1 MSSDE
6 PKSKEENDNTEEKK
20 VQLNGGT
27 VHDDDDDEDDM
38 PLSSLKTKRA
48 SVTKPSYRDLS
59 EDDDDDDDNVPLI
72 SLVAKGSTKPNADT
86 TSPKK
91 KASSSKKEVTA
102 KKAAATKAKTKSPA
116 AKKKVITKASKES
129 ASPKKKKASVAS
141 TSTSISSSNKTY
153 EWVSAALYGS
163 NFEKGLLIQRFL
175 CRWWYAVTW
184 PDRAHPV
191 RPVPDASQY
200 DTLDG
205 FPGVYIGTAP
215 EVVGEIYDT
224 RDLSTAPTFRN
235 LVSKPSAELQ
245 ELLIRA
251 IEEQKRQLVATLE
264 NSEEDGGKVSTD
276 TTLKDLEGMLKWAR
290 KLNPI
295 KADKDAIAV
304 LKAHGLKL

>member
-6 PKSKEENDNTEEKK
+6 PKWKEENDHREEKK

-27 VHDDDDDEDDM
+27 KHDDDDDDDDDDDV
-38 PLSSLKTKRA
+38 PLSFLKKKRT
-48 SVTKPSYRDLS
+48 SVTKPSYHDLS
-59 EDDDDDDDNVPLI
+59 EDDDDDNVPLI
-72 SLVAKGSTKPNADT
+72 SLVAKGSTKPKPKP

-91 KASSSKKEVTA
+91 KASSSKKEV

-116 AKKKVITKASKES
+116 AKKKVSTKASKES

-141 TSTSISSSNKTY
+141 ASTNTSSSNKTY

-163 NFEKGLLIQRFL
+163 NCDKGLLIQRFL

-184 PDRAHPV
+184 PDRDHPV
-191 RPVPDASQY
+191 RPIPDASQY

-224 RDLSTAPTFRN
+224 RDLSAAPTFRN
-235 LVSKPSAELQ
+235 FVTKPSAELQ

-251 IEEQKRQLVATLE
+251 IAEQKRQLVATLE
-264 NSEEDGGKVSTD
+264 NSAEDGANFNDDST
-276 TTLKDLEGMLKWAR
+276 LEDLDSMLKWAR
-290 KLNPI
+290 KVNPT
-295 KADKDAIAV
+295 KADKDAITV